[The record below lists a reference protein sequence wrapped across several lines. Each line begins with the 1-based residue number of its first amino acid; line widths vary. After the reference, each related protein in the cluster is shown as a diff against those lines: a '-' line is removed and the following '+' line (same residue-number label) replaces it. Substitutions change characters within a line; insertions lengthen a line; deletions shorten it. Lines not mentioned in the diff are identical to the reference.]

1 MSDSVWPH
9 RQQPN
14 RLLCPWDSPGKS
26 TGVGCHCLLR
36 PKPPPLFKTEQCS
49 PGNLRQY
56 FRYGSQVLICLSPQ
70 NTLNCILCKEIR
82 PLKCY
87 GNTTSGWDRPQ
98 MTQWSPQSV
107 IPLVTV
113 GSYPEGQHTLSALI
127 SLQRELSII
136 KDDMNYVPDFI
147 CSEPWHHLWKGKS
160 LNSLASVFMDDRLA
174 LCFFLMSQVR
184 VLKLLIPLA
193 VPA

>member
-1 MSDSVWPH
+1 MSNSVRPH

-113 GSYPEGQHTLSALI
+113 GSYPEGQHALSALLSPKGVI
-127 SLQRELSII
+127 NYKRWHELCPWFYLQWAMTPSL
-136 KDDMNYVPDFI
+136 
-147 CSEPWHHLWKGKS
+147 KGKEPQ
-160 LNSLASVFMDDRLA
+160 LTGQCLYGW
-174 LCFFLMSQVR
+174 
-184 VLKLLIPLA
+184 
-193 VPA
+193 